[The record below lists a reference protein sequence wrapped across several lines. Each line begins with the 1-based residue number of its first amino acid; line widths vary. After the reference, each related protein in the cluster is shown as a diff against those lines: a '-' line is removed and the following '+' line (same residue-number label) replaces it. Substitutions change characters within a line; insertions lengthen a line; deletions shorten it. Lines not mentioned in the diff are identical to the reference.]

1 MIYYMLRMK
10 RVRQRVKKR
19 ELYQHWSRRARE
31 ERSAIR
37 GPGGLN
43 GALKEL
49 AMLLNLFNEEEEEVG
64 EEGSSHSKE
73 QSQSSGLGERRKEG
87 GEARLDTCN
96 D

>member
-1 MIYYMLRMK
+1 MRGMGE
-10 RVRQRVKKR
+10 
-19 ELYQHWSRRARE
+19 ELAPRGRWGEQERE

-49 AMLLNLFNEEEEEVG
+49 AMLLNLFKEEEEEEEEEVVV
-64 EEGSSHSKE
+64 EGSSHSKE

-87 GEARLDTCN
+87 GEAKLDTCN

>member
-1 MIYYMLRMK
+1 MRGMGE
-10 RVRQRVKKR
+10 
-19 ELYQHWSRRARE
+19 ELAPLGRWGEQERE

-49 AMLLNLFNEEEEEVG
+49 AMLFNLFKEEEEEEVVV
-64 EEGSSHSKE
+64 EGSSHSKE
-73 QSQSSGLGERRKEG
+73 LSQSSGLGERRKEG

>member
-1 MIYYMLRMK
+1 MRGMGE
-10 RVRQRVKKR
+10 
-19 ELYQHWSRRARE
+19 ELAPRGRWGEQERE

-49 AMLLNLFNEEEEEVG
+49 AMLLNLFKEEEEEEEEVVV
-64 EEGSSHSKE
+64 EGSSHSKE

-87 GEARLDTCN
+87 GEAKLDTCN